1 MYLKELD
8 LGHETKCTCGACE
21 GTGICKG
28 FAEYDDLGVICER
41 CKGKGYYT
49 LELNENLQLV
59 QDEKTG
65 AVYKVN
71 GGLIVD
77 SVSLFNGLQKRDDV
91 NYVMY
96 STGNACSPEYL
107 FEHGANKINV
117 IRYKEF
123 IQGKLPLP
131 MEQYTCPKKISYIYG
146 DSKFDNDCILL
157 GSFSNCKKYGT
168 QECWDKFYGEAK
180 TVEEKQ
186 NVLKKIR

>member
-21 GTGICKG
+21 GTGIYKG
-28 FAEYDDLGVICER
+28 FAERDDLGVICNR

-65 AVYKVN
+65 VVYKVN
-71 GGLIVD
+71 GGLIVG

-96 STGNACSPEYL
+96 STGNACSPKSL
-107 FEHGANKINV
+107 FEDGVSKINV
-117 IRYKEF
+117 IRYEEF

-131 MEQYTCPKKISYIYG
+131 MKQYYCPKKISDFYG
-146 DSKFDNDCILL
+146 DSKFDNDCKL
-157 GSFSNCKKYGT
+157 GNFSDCKKYGT